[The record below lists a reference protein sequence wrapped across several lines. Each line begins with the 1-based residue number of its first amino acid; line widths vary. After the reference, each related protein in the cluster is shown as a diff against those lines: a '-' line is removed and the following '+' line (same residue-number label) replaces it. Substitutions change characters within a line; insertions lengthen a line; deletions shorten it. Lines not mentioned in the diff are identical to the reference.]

1 MSSDPARDVAQLVER
16 LLMESG
22 EVADADMNGMMA
34 AVIVTTLDGKMVM
47 VEVEPQSTAHR

>member
-1 MSSDPARDVAQLVER
+1 
-16 LLMESG
+16 MESG